1 MSTRTD
7 RACST
12 CSHTAPDIESAA
24 IALYER
30 RRDTARAADGII
42 RPAEWE
48 DLPHATRHTRR
59 ADAAAA
65 LAAAD
70 DIRALLPTR

>member
-1 MSTRTD
+1 MSTITD
-7 RACST
+7 RRCRACA
-12 CSHTAPDIESAA
+12 HTAPDIESAA

-30 RRDTARAADGII
+30 RRDTARDADGVI
-42 RPAEWE
+42 RPAAWE
-48 DLPHATRHTRR
+48 DLPHPVRHARR